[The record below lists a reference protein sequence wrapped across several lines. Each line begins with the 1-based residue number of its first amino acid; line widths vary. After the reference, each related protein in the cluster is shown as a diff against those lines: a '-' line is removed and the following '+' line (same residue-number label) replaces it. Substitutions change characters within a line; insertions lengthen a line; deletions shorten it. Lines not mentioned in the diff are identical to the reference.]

1 MIHICLLRAVNVG
14 GKGLVAMAD
23 LRALAERLGM
33 KGETLL
39 QSGNLLLEGAPASGA
54 KLEAL
59 LESEAE
65 KRLGLKTDFFVRTS
79 REWDALIAAN
89 PFPGEAKSDPG
100 HLLMLTLKT
109 APQRAVVDAL
119 RAAIK
124 GRETVAAVGK
134 QLYAV
139 YPDGVGRSKLTIGL
153 IEKMLG
159 ARGTGRNW
167 NTVLKLQARAKTLAV
182 D

>member
-1 MIHICLLRAVNVG
+1 
-14 GKGLVAMAD
+14 
-23 LRALAERLGM
+23 
-33 KGETLL
+33 
-39 QSGNLLLEGAPASGA
+39 LLEAAPASGA

-59 LESEAE
+59 LESDAE
-65 KRLGLKTDFFVRTS
+65 KRLGLKTDFFVRTL
-79 REWDALIAAN
+79 REWDALIATN

-109 APQRAVVDAL
+109 APPRSAVDAL
-119 RAAIK
+119 KAAIK

-153 IEKMLG
+153 IEKTLG
-159 ARGTGRNW
+159 TRGTGRNW
-167 NTVLKLQARAKTLAV
+167 NTVLKLQARAKALAG